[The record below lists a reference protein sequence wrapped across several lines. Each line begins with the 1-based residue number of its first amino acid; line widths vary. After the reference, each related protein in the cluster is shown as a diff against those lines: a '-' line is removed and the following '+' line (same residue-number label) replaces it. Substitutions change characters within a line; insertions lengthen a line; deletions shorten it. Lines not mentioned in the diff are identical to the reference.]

1 MRAKAQPLAWYLR
14 LAPRRQQ
21 LFSLIPYLQKHR
33 KAMVVGTAMV
43 LMTNIAAVISP
54 WILRNA
60 IDHLFQEVTRD
71 ILFFYASLMIG
82 VSAVEGIFRF
92 LMRRILI
99 GASRD
104 IEYDLRNDLFAH
116 LQTLSKSYYQRHPTG
131 DIMSRATNDLNAVRM
146 VLGPG
151 IMYSMNTLFTATLTI
166 GILVTINFRLAVLTL
181 LPLLAVSFSAKYF
194 GKQIHRRFEKIQEQ
208 FSVLTT
214 LAQEN
219 VAGVRVVKAYNQ
231 EEPFIERFR
240 QANDDYVKRSLSL
253 VRVWGIFNPLL
264 TFLLGLS
271 AVGLLWYG
279 GHQVIAGSISV
290 GDFVAFMAYLA
301 MLTWPTIALGWVI
314 NIFERGSASMGR
326 INEIFQSQAEIRD
339 EQPQTIFQLKGNIRI
354 KDLTFS
360 YNGTPVLKNINVEIR
375 AGQTLAIVGKT
386 GSGKSTLVDLIS
398 RLYRVPRGTVFVDDV
413 DINDIPLET
422 LRRSIGYVPQETF
435 LFSETVE
442 ENIAFG
448 RPDIDF
454 ESIEECSK
462 VSNIWPDIQDFPK
475 KFKTFVGERGITL
488 SGGQKQRIAISRAL
502 LVDPQI
508 LILDDALSSV
518 DTHTEERILER
529 LSGELANRTVI
540 LISHRISTVKMADQ
554 IIVLDQGSIVE
565 RGTHQELLEAGGPYA
580 DLHEKQ
586 LLKEELGVE

>member
-1 MRAKAQPLAWYLR
+1 MLTRYFR
-14 LAPRRQQ
+14 LDPRRQQ
-21 LFSLIPYLQKHR
+21 LFSLIPYLQRHR
-33 KAMVVGTAMV
+33 SALVVGTTMV
-43 LMTNIAAVISP
+43 LVTNITAVISP

-71 ILFFYASLMIG
+71 ILLLYASLMIG
-82 VSAVEGIFRF
+82 VSVLEGIFRF

-104 IEYDLRNDLFAH
+104 IEYDLRNDIFRH
-116 LQTLSKSYYQRHPTG
+116 LQTLSPSYYQRHPTG
-131 DIMSRATNDLNAVRM
+131 DLMSRATNDLNAVRM

-151 IMYSMNTLFTATLTI
+151 IMYSMNTLFTAALTI
-166 GILVTINFRLAVLTL
+166 GILVTINFQLAVLTL
-181 LPLLAVSFSAKYF
+181 TPLLAVTFSARYF

-208 FSVLTT
+208 FSILTT

-219 VAGVRVVKAYNQ
+219 VSGVRVVKAYNQ

-240 QANDDYVKRSLSL
+240 QANQEYVNRSLSL
-253 VRVWGIFNPLL
+253 VRVWGVFNPLL
-264 TFLLGLS
+264 SFLLGLS

-279 GHQVIAGSISV
+279 GRQVIAGSISV

-326 INEIFQSQAEIRD
+326 INQILHTQSEIRD
-339 EQPQTIFQLKGNIRI
+339 VQTQPIFELKGNIRI
-354 KDLTFS
+354 KNLTFS
-360 YNGTPVLKNINVEIR
+360 YNGTPILKDISVDIPV
-375 AGQTLAIVGKT
+375 GQSLAIVGKT
-386 GSGKSTLVDLIS
+386 GSGKSTFVDLLC
-398 RLYRVPRGTVFVDDV
+398 RLYRVPRGTIFLDEV

-422 LRRSIGYVPQETF
+422 LRKNIGYVPQETF

-448 RPDIDF
+448 RPDTSF
-454 ESIEECSK
+454 KSIEESSK
-462 VSNIWPDIQDFPK
+462 ASNIWPDIQGFPK
-475 KFKTFVGERGITL
+475 RFQTFVGERGITL

-502 LVDPQI
+502 LVDPHI

-518 DTHTEERILER
+518 DTHTEELILER
-529 LSGELANRTVI
+529 LTGERSRRTVI

-554 IIVLDQGSIVE
+554 ILVLDQGSVVE
-565 RGTHQELLEAGGPYA
+565 QGTHQELLEAKGPYA

-586 LLKEELGVE
+586 RLKEELGLE